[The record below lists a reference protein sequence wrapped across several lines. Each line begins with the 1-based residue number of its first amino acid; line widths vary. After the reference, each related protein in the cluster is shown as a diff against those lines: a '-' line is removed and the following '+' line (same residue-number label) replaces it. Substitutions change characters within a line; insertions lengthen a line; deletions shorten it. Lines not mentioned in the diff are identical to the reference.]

1 VSSGLTVAMVAA
13 VGTAALALIVVCWK
27 SRTVLGGVLGAV
39 AIALVVVALTMK
51 PTGGARGSWLGV
63 ALAVL
68 LIGVVLYVLG
78 RFADRLLDEDPDAR
92 S

>member
-1 VSSGLTVAMVAA
+1 
-13 VGTAALALIVVCWK
+13 LIVICWK

-39 AIALVVVALTMK
+39 AIALVVIAVTAK
-51 PTGGARGSWLGV
+51 PAGGAPRAWLGV

-78 RFADRLLDEDPDAR
+78 RLVDRLLDEGSDAG